1 MIDLDSK
8 PELPRGDRLEKVAF
22 TYCKVATVALLTG
35 PYCLPIAATLAAVFY
50 LWAYFEGKKDTR
62 CILKYPLLIAAFW
75 LMVTVVWIV
84 IRFR

>member
-1 MIDLDSK
+1 MNNQ

-35 PYCLPIAATLAAVFY
+35 RYCLPIAATLAAVFY

-75 LMVTVVWIV
+75 LSVATVWV
-84 IRFR
+84 IYFR